1 MVLEDLRRYTYYL
14 YVQLHHNL
22 VTRSYIVHSSTGVVA
37 RTLTQLNSTNKCPR
51 CCHSPYPNAC
61 LSFNHDRLEQT
72 RQLLAIREWDYV
84 PILLTM
90 KFSIPLLSSSGRYW
104 RMRRCPSCEKSEFEL
119 RYPCSGT
126 RKLTLRKCGNFAR
139 AASHP
144 DQSTEH
150 KLYDSSAVR
159 IVTAL
164 RFGAIRW
171 ARMPKACLKMPVAN
185 RGTSRVS
192 TLRALQGKRFSSA
205 RSSSGSRTEGG

>member
-1 MVLEDLRRYTYYL
+1 
-14 YVQLHHNL
+14 
-22 VTRSYIVHSSTGVVA
+22 
-37 RTLTQLNSTNKCPR
+37 
-51 CCHSPYPNAC
+51 
-61 LSFNHDRLEQT
+61 
-72 RQLLAIREWDYV
+72 
-84 PILLTM
+84 
-90 KFSIPLLSSSGRYW
+90 
-104 RMRRCPSCEKSEFEL
+104 MRRCPSCEKSEFEL

-126 RKLTLRKCGNFAR
+126 RKLTLRKCGNLVR

-205 RSSSGSRTEGG
+205 RSSSGSRTEGGLVEQKGKALWRAYECNRGSLTSHEAPSTSIYCSHKLLTAIRL